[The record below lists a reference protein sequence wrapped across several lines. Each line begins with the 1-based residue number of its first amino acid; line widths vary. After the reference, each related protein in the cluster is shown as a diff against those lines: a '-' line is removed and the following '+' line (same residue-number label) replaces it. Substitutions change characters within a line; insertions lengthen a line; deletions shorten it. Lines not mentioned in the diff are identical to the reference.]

1 MTGTWYILNK
11 LLLFSH
17 ETGCMTHEIKLMRMV
32 GLRWEKVVMK
42 VLDIHANNTIIYLWK
57 KIYDC
62 QLCVRIVLDARV
74 TTMNRNS

>member
-42 VLDIHANNTIIYLWK
+42 VLDIYMQIIPLFIYGK
-57 KIYDC
+57 KFMIASYVSE
-62 QLCVRIVLDARV
+62 L
-74 TTMNRNS
+74 S